1 MSSRLFTATRHAS
14 AFRVAV
20 EYSWV
25 MARKIGLPARGSTMG
40 NRALIVSRKTLTASA
55 TDLS

>member
-1 MSSRLFTATRHAS
+1 
-14 AFRVAV
+14 VVV